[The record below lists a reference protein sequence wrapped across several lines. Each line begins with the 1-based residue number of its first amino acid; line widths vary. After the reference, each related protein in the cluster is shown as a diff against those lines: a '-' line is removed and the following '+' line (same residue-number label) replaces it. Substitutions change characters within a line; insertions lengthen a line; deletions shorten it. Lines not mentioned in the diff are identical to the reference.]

1 MLFISVIYHCNMI
14 EILKCF
20 IQILYYFQKYCI
32 LFIQWYTLNIFVYIM
47 IYIILCC
54 SCKKCWYRNY

>member
-1 MLFISVIYHCNMI
+1 M
-14 EILKCF
+14 
-20 IQILYYFQKYCI
+20 
-32 LFIQWYTLNIFVYIM
+32 FVYIM